1 MNTTDPIADYLTRV
15 RNAIRARHKRL
26 EIPASN
32 VKRAITKILLEQ
44 SYIAGFTE
52 VKDNKQGMLRI
63 TLKYTDGISAIA
75 GLSRISS
82 PGLRRYA
89 QTDNIPRVLN
99 GMGVALVSTS
109 KGIMT
114 DRQAR
119 TNRIGGEVLCQIW

>member
-114 DRQAR
+114 DKQAR
-119 TNRIGGEVLCQIW
+119 TSRIGGEVLCQIW